1 LESLVIIAA
10 AIPFA
15 IFAVVFTLLA
25 TVRYTLTDTHIMVSV
40 LSIRFRSVR
49 LSDVNSIEHLEQA
62 AHGLP
67 RMLSMGDTVILRH
80 GADNAAFTVMTREP
94 EVLVEALR
102 SRVKELTGRE
112 V

>member
-25 TVRYTLTDTHIMVSV
+25 TVRYTLTDTHMKVSV
-40 LSIRFRSVR
+40 LSIPLRSVQ
-49 LSDVNSIEHLEQA
+49 LSDITSVEHIEQTSY
-62 AHGLP
+62 GLP
-67 RMLSMGDTVILRH
+67 KILSVGDTVILRH
-80 GADNAAFTVMTREP
+80 GPDNAAFTVMTREP
-94 EVLVEALR
+94 ELMAEMIRA
-102 SRVKELTGRE
+102 RVKELTGRD